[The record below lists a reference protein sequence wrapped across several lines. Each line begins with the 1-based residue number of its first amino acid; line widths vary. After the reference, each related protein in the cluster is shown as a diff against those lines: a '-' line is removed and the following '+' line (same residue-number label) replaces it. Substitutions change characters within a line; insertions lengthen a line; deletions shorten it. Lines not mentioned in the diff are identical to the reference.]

1 VAHQQHAQSLALR
14 SALSLAALWRRR
26 GRLDDARALVTP
38 IYNRF
43 AAGLDAPELSAA
55 RSLIYGP

>member
-38 IYNRF
+38 IYNGF
-43 AAGLDAPELSAA
+43 AEGFDGPDLNAA
-55 RSLIYGP
+55 RALIDRG